1 MAARDV
7 VLIGV
12 LVFALAVISFV
23 VYFIANRATDQML
36 SMPAIN
42 QSASTV
48 EVLKTV
54 ETNSNRLDGFIFA
67 VFLGLSLSLILTGYF
82 IGGHPI
88 FMIFYF
94 IVIVAAVFASM
105 ILANTWESTTNAS
118 IFGSTITHFPLTNHV
133 VLNLPMYIVIVGML
147 GMIAMFAKPDAG
159 GAGY

>member
-12 LVFALAVISFV
+12 LVFALAIISFV
-23 VYFIANRATDQML
+23 VYFVANRATNQML
-36 SMPAIN
+36 NMPAIN

-118 IFGSTITHFPLTNHV
+118 LFGSTITHFPLTNHV
-133 VLNLPMYIVIVGML
+133 ILNLPIYIVIVGML
-147 GMIAMFAKPDAG
+147 GMIAMFAKPGDAS
-159 GAGY
+159 